1 MKRLTCTTPTQDK
14 ALHLHST
21 ERLRMKETAPIYTR
35 QNQPHCGVPA
45 APKVIAGI
53 GRVLLWSGGSLW
65 IGRSAGRVL
74 AHAHHAIQISLG
86 LSGRLRLRSAADGE
100 WHSYAGAIVLPHQRH
115 QFDGEGASVAQVFVE
130 PETAQGRALLRQYAA
145 APINGLPGETIEALV
160 APLRDAFAAG
170 AANEVLIA
178 ASQHLVAQLFA
189 SEQAAPSI
197 DARITRA
204 IRYLRS
210 RLSDP
215 ITLSEV
221 AAVAHLSPSRFRHL
235 FVEQTGMSLRT
246 YLLWARVEAAVG
258 AAMGGMSWTDA
269 AHDCGFTD
277 SAHLSRT
284 CRRMFGLAPTMLVR
298 E

>member
-1 MKRLTCTTPTQDK
+1 MKK
-14 ALHLHST
+14 
-21 ERLRMKETAPIYTR
+21 TAPIETG
-35 QNQPHCGVPA
+35 QSKPNGGAPA
-45 APKVIAGI
+45 APRLIVGI

-74 AHAHHAIQISLG
+74 AHAHHAIQISLA
-86 LSGRLRLRSAADGE
+86 LTGRLRLRSADDGE
-100 WHSYAGAIVLPHQRH
+100 WSSYAGAIVLPHQRH
-115 QFDGEGASVAQVFVE
+115 QFDGAGESVAQIFVE
-130 PETAQGRALLRQYAA
+130 PETPQGRALLRRYTA
-145 APINGLPGETIEALV
+145 APINGLPGETIEALL

-170 AANEVLIA
+170 AANEVLIT
-178 ASQHLVAQLFA
+178 ASQHLVALLCA

-197 DARITRA
+197 DPRISRA
-204 IRYLRS
+204 IGYLRS
-210 RLSDP
+210 RLGGP
-215 ITLSEV
+215 VALGEA

-258 AAMGGMSWTDA
+258 AAMGGLSWTEA

>member
-1 MKRLTCTTPTQDK
+1 MK
-14 ALHLHST
+14 
-21 ERLRMKETAPIYTR
+21 LRVKETAPIETE
-35 QNQPHCGVPA
+35 QNKPHCGVPT

-74 AHAHHAIQISLG
+74 AHAHHAIQISLA
-86 LSGRLRLRSAADGE
+86 LSGRLRLRSADDGQ
-100 WHSYAGAIVLPHQRH
+100 WSCYAGAIVLPHQRH
-115 QFDGEGASVAQVFVE
+115 QFDGAGESVAQIFVE
-130 PETAQGRALLRQYAA
+130 PETPQGRALLRRYTA
-145 APINGLPGETIEALV
+145 APINALPGETIEALV

-170 AANEVLIA
+170 AANEVLIT
-178 ASQHLVAQLFA
+178 ASQQLVTQLCA
-189 SEQAAPSI
+189 SEQAAPRI
-197 DARITRA
+197 DPRIGRA
-204 IRYLRS
+204 IAYLRA
-210 RLSDP
+210 RLGDP
-215 ITLSEV
+215 IALGEA

-258 AAMGGMSWTDA
+258 AAMGGLSWTDA
-269 AHDCGFTD
+269 AHHCGFTD

-284 CRRMFGLAPTMLVR
+284 CRRMFGLAPSMLIR

>member
-1 MKRLTCTTPTQDK
+1 
-14 ALHLHST
+14 
-21 ERLRMKETAPIYTR
+21 MKETAPIKTG

-86 LSGRLRLRSAADGE
+86 LSGRLRLRSADDGE
-100 WHSYAGAIVLPHQRH
+100 WSSYAGAIVLPHQRH
-115 QFDGEGASVAQVFVE
+115 QFDGAGESVAQIFVE
-130 PETAQGRALLRQYAA
+130 PETAQGRALLRRYTA

-178 ASQHLVAQLFA
+178 ASQHLVAQLCA

-197 DARITRA
+197 DPRMTRA
-204 IRYLRS
+204 IEYLRS

-215 ITLSEV
+215 ITLAQA

-269 AHDCGFTD
+269 AHHCGFTD

-284 CRRMFGLAPTMLVR
+284 CRRMFGLAPTMLIR